1 MANNMKEHGRKV
13 REAILTAIITYI
25 EEHGYPPTNRE
36 ICDMVGLKSTSTVY
50 SHLLKMKDLGMIE
63 TDDTFGAPRA
73 IRIPGYKFVKEEV
86 DGENKN

>member
-1 MANNMKEHGRKV
+1 MAANNTKERGNAT
-13 REAILTAIITYI
+13 REAILKAIVEYI

-36 ICDMVGLKSTSTVY
+36 IGNMVGLKSTSSVY

-73 IRIPGYKFVKEEV
+73 IRVPGYKFMKE
-86 DGENKN
+86 DDNGKC